1 MSSRTNRHR
10 IRRLAAAATLTVTAG
25 FVLPSLASAEPAPAA
40 PPVEQAPADPAPEE
54 NPLPVAL
61 HALRTTPGSDPLAI
75 AAAEA
80 IGGARGSAVN
90 TAETAPLAAYEE
102 GMEFLRRLG
111 VEPFLYPAV
120 APFCSEDGSL
130 PLGTV
135 PAVAGAVPGPWPN
148 IDVAPLPVDLNVVD
162 PAQTLF
168 AFVPLGLEDDADA
181 AGIQLAWFNIN
192 TLQGGFV
199 PMGTMEEAAAQAVPS
214 NIPEP
219 MRPLVETAISRFIGD
234 AVPFGGVRVA
244 PVDTGS
250 GTVLSA
256 IFGTV
261 QNGDAS
267 CFFLPTIGIVNVPA

>member
-1 MSSRTNRHR
+1 
-10 IRRLAAAATLTVTAG
+10 
-25 FVLPSLASAEPAPAA
+25 
-40 PPVEQAPADPAPEE
+40 VEQAPADPVPAE
-54 NPLPVAL
+54 NPLPAAL

-80 IGGARGSAVN
+80 IGGARGSAVD
-90 TAETAPLAAYEE
+90 AVETSPLGAYEE

-111 VEPFLYPAV
+111 VEPFLYPAI
-120 APFCSEDGSL
+120 APFCSEDGAL

-135 PAVAGAVPGPWPN
+135 PAAAGALPGPWPN
-148 IDVAPLPVDLNVVD
+148 IDFAPLAVDLNVVD

-168 AFVPLGLEDDADA
+168 AFVPLGLEGDADTS
-181 AGIQLAWFNIN
+181 GIQLAWFNIN

-199 PMGTMEEAAAQAVPS
+199 PMGTMTEAAAQAVPS
-214 NIPEP
+214 NVPEE
-219 MRPLVETAISRFIGD
+219 MRPLVEAAISRFITD

-244 PVDTGS
+244 PVETGS

-267 CFFLPTIGIVNVPA
+267 CFFLPTIGIVDVPA